1 MEDKMKGI
9 KISESDRCHGCFLSP
24 RWFVKI
30 IDGYYRCPECKTL
43 YNKVHNGIY
52 KVVETK

>member
-1 MEDKMKGI
+1 MKGI